1 MNSVVLSTWTNI
13 EDIRNLVTPLIGIGL
28 YLLSAFFMVRT
39 LVLIFVGQIDIAT
52 SRINAISD
60 IIVQGLYMLLTL
72 LLAVNARTISLTIT
86 NTISE
91 HSEILT
97 SSSIGN
103 LKYLIEPL
111 GGLLIKLIGTLAV
124 SFTLVAVVFSVFRGQ
139 LSAMSGSIMGLSES
153 VFQGIGVILIFAI
166 GIVVIVLGSSLI

>member
-60 IIVQGLYMLLTL
+60 IVVQGLYMLLTL

-91 HSEILT
+91 HADILT
-97 SSSIGN
+97 TSSIGN

-111 GGLLIKLIGTLAV
+111 GGMLIKLAGTLAV
-124 SFTLVAVVFSVFRGQ
+124 SFTLVAVVFSVFKGQ
-139 LSAMSGSIMGLSES
+139 LSAMSGSMMGLSES
-153 VFQGIGVILIFAI
+153 AFQAIGVMLIFGIILI
-166 GIVVIVLGSSLI
+166 LT

>member
-1 MNSVVLSTWTNI
+1 MVLSTWTNI

-39 LVLIFVGQIDIAT
+39 LVLILVGQIDIAT

-111 GGLLIKLIGTLAV
+111 GGLLIKLICTLAV

-139 LSAMSGSIMGLSES
+139 LSAMSGSIMGLSNS
-153 VFQGIGVILIFAI
+153 ALQGIGVILIFAI

>member
-1 MNSVVLSTWTNI
+1 MVLSTWTNI

-39 LVLIFVGQIDIAT
+39 LVLIFVGEIDIAT

>member
-39 LVLIFVGQIDIAT
+39 LVLIFVGEIDIAT

>member
-1 MNSVVLSTWTNI
+1 MVLSTWTNI

>member
-1 MNSVVLSTWTNI
+1 MNSVVLSTWANI

-39 LVLIFVGQIDIAT
+39 LVLIFVGEIDIAT

>member
-1 MNSVVLSTWTNI
+1 MNSVVLSTWANI